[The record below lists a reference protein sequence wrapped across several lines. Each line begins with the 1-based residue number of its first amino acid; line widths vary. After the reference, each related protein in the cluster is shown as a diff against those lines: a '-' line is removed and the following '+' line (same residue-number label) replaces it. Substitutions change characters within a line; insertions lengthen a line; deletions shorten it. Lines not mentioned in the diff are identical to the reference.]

1 MRRRDF
7 IIACGGVAAAP
18 LAAHAQ
24 QRPRTRRIFVMM
36 SDGPADS
43 EMQHRIKA
51 FRNGLVE
58 AGWTENQNLQ
68 IDYRWYSS
76 DAGRANAYAA
86 EIVGMSPDLIVVGT
100 RAAANAVMK
109 ANRTIP
115 MLFVNLADPLGSGL
129 VTNIARPDG
138 LVTGFSAFEPDI
150 TGKWL
155 TLLKEIAP
163 HVSRVLFIS
172 GPNTGPYIQNFVET
186 LRQAAAARSVF
197 VTASELRDR
206 PEIELAISSFAKDP
220 NGGLLVAPDA
230 NMTTY
235 HKDFVALAAAHRLPA
250 VFPFRFVATAGGLA
264 SYGLD
269 LADQYRQA
277 AGMPTD
283 CSEARSRPIFQFRP
297 RRNSSLSS
305 TRKLQDRW
313 GSISRRR

>member
-68 IDYRWYSS
+68 IDYRLYSS
-76 DAGRANAYAA
+76 DAGRGNAYAA

-206 PEIELAISSFAKDP
+206 PEIELAIS
-220 NGGLLVAPDA
+220 
-230 NMTTY
+230 
-235 HKDFVALAAAHRLPA
+235 
-250 VFPFRFVATAGGLA
+250 
-264 SYGLD
+264 
-269 LADQYRQA
+269 
-277 AGMPTD
+277 
-283 CSEARSRPIFQFRP
+283 
-297 RRNSSLSS
+297 
-305 TRKLQDRW
+305 
-313 GSISRRR
+313 

>member
-76 DAGRANAYAA
+76 DAGRGNAYAA

-155 TLLKEIAP
+155 HSAQ
-163 HVSRVLFIS
+163 R
-172 GPNTGPYIQNFVET
+172 N
-186 LRQAAAARSVF
+186 RAAR
-197 VTASELRDR
+197 VTRAVHLWTEHRSIHSKLCR
-206 PEIELAISSFAKDP
+206 
-220 NGGLLVAPDA
+220 N
-230 NMTTY
+230 
-235 HKDFVALAAAHRLPA
+235 LAAGR
-250 VFPFRFVATAGGLA
+250 GGKVGICYCL
-264 SYGLD
+264 
-269 LADQYRQA
+269 
-277 AGMPTD
+277 
-283 CSEARSRPIFQFRP
+283 
-297 RRNSSLSS
+297 
-305 TRKLQDRW
+305 
-313 GSISRRR
+313 